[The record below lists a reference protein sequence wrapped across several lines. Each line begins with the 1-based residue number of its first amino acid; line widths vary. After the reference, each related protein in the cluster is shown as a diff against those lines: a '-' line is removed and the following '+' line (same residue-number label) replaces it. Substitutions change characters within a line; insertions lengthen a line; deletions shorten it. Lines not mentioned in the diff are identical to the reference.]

1 MSPLPE
7 NAKALTGKPLTEQ
20 DKSHFANSF
29 AILLQQFPELG
40 QLVESWPDLSAETRE
55 KILKV
60 FKDDNQVKDS
70 SV

>member
-1 MSPLPE
+1 
-7 NAKALTGKPLTEQ
+7 
-20 DKSHFANSF
+20 
-29 AILLQQFPELG
+29 LQQFPELG